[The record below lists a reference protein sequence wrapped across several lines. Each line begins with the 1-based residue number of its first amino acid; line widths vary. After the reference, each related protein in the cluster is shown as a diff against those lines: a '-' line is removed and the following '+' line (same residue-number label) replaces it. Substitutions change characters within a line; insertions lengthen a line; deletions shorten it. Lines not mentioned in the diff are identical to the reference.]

1 MRRLRP
7 QRRRQRTRSE
17 YTPLLD
23 DALLDEENQEPEE
36 SLDAIV
42 PFVPVSR
49 ERDFDVPD
57 EDELSAESRA
67 LLEPPQR
74 PPRRR
79 LRLGLPRLS
88 LGFEIQFSFL
98 LLATALVAAG
108 VFGTLLNQGRL
119 RDEVADWWPLSLVVT
134 AVLWMLV
141 ALIRRQIESLLGG
154 AALAGVGLSFLM
166 GTQGIADVRET
177 LLGMVLVTAGLG
189 VAIRGLLLRQQTLL

>member
-1 MRRLRP
+1 
-7 QRRRQRTRSE
+7 
-17 YTPLLD
+17 
-23 DALLDEENQEPEE
+23 
-36 SLDAIV
+36 
-42 PFVPVSR
+42 
-49 ERDFDVPD
+49 
-57 EDELSAESRA
+57 
-67 LLEPPQR
+67 
-74 PPRRR
+74 
-79 LRLGLPRLS
+79 
-88 LGFEIQFSFL
+88 FEIQFSFL

>member
-79 LRLGLPRLS
+79 LRLDLPRLS

-134 AVLWMLV
+134 AV
-141 ALIRRQIESLLGG
+141 
-154 AALAGVGLSFLM
+154 
-166 GTQGIADVRET
+166 
-177 LLGMVLVTAGLG
+177 
-189 VAIRGLLLRQQTLL
+189 